1 VSCRYSRVDISKAWR
16 RAWPPLRA
24 CFHEGSVM
32 FKCTIVRYLHVM
44 DLEGMLLDEGRVDGE
59 RTPLNFFCYGVYSS
73 KKT

>member
-1 VSCRYSRVDISKAWR
+1 
-16 RAWPPLRA
+16 
-24 CFHEGSVM
+24 M

-73 KKT
+73 KKI